1 VVAVH
6 AYFTERFHDTDPL
19 QVFLTSSTP
28 KGIQDFRRAQAL
40 ANKKAGDWEAT
51 AKYISMVNLRALL
64 ESFDD
69 DRSG

>member
-1 VVAVH
+1 MVAVH
-6 AYFTERFHDTDPL
+6 TYFTERFHDTDPL
-19 QVFLTSSTP
+19 QAFLTSGTP

-40 ANKKAGDWEAT
+40 ANKKAGDWEA
-51 AKYISMVNLRALL
+51 AEYISMVNLRSLL

>member
-1 VVAVH
+1 VFAVH
-6 AYFTERFHDTDPL
+6 TYFTERYHDTDPL

-28 KGIQDFRRAQAL
+28 KGIQDFRSAQAL
-40 ANKKAGDWEAT
+40 ANKRAGDWEVAE
-51 AKYISMVNLRALL
+51 YISMVNLRPIL